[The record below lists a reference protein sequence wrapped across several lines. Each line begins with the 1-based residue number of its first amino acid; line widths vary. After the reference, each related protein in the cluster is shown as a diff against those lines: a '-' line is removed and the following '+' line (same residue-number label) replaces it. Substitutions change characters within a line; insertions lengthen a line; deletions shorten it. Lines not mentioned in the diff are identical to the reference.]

1 MIEDRIGTDTNVL
14 LRFIQP
20 DNPHHERAVRA
31 LSERTLAGDEF
42 VVVPQNLVEF
52 WTVAPRPL
60 GDNGLGMTPRE
71 TKEHVED
78 ILRAFTFLPDTVG
91 SFARWFDLVDRYE
104 VKGKTTHDARLVAT
118 LLDNGV
124 RRLLAFN
131 ARDLKRH
138 EAIRAE
144 SPSAG

>member
-1 MIEDRIGTDTNVL
+1 M
-14 LRFIQP
+14 
-20 DNPHHERAVRA
+20 A
-31 LSERTLAGDEF
+31 
-42 VVVPQNLVEF
+42 PQNPVEF
-52 WTVAPRPL
+52 WTVATRPT

-104 VKGKTTHDARLVAT
+104 VRGKPTHDARLVAT

-124 RRLLAFN
+124 RRLLTFN
-131 ARDLKRH
+131 VRDFARY
-138 EAIRAE
+138 ESIRAE
-144 SPSAG
+144 SP